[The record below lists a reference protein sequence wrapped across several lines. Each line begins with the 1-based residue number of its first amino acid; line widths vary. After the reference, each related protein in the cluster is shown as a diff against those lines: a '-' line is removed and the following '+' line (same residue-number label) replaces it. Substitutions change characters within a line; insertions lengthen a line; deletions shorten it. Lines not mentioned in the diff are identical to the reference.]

1 MKSNPKWKGEI
12 KMETEFSKK
21 MSRLCQE
28 TGITPARAFMDGA
41 GMEPGPAVKKMK
53 NGWVPDED
61 ILCQLANYFGIG
73 ADEFMGSP
81 GKRLCYLA
89 GPINGRPNFMEEF
102 QEAKEWLEQ
111 RGEFVCSPAHMSNSL
126 PTAQMERKHFM
137 QLGIALLSIC
147 GKIAVMPGWE
157 TSSGCQME
165 VAYAKANGMEIAY
178 LSEIGFKNKLPKE
191 DNVIKKLQ
199 KPVDMEFVHIGGVD
213 LPVGAVIQILE
224 KVFDS
229 PVNGYA
235 IDGTVARQLEQLGY
249 LEMAYGPKQAHLY
262 RMKNRPMCDT
272 LYSFLCSD
280 EPVLYLKN
288 VEAHRTDE

>member
-1 MKSNPKWKGEI
+1 
-12 KMETEFSKK
+12 METEFSKK

-89 GPINGRPNFMEEF
+89 GPISGRPNFMEEF
-102 QEAKEWLEQ
+102 QEAKGWLEQ
-111 RGEFVCSPAHMSNSL
+111 RGEFVCSPAHMANSL

-178 LSEIGFKNKLPKE
+178 LSDMGFKSKLSE
-191 DNVIKKLQ
+191 NGNVIQKLQ
-199 KPVDMEFVHIGGVD
+199 KPVDMAEFVRIDGID

-224 KVFDS
+224 EVFDS
-229 PVNGYA
+229 PVNDYF
-235 IDGTVARQLEQLGY
+235 IDGTVAGQLGQLGY
-249 LEMAYGPKQAHLY
+249 LEMVYGPNQAHLY
-262 RMKNRPMCDT
+262 QVKNRPMCDE

-280 EPVLYLKN
+280 EPVLYIKN
-288 VEAHRTDE
+288 MEAGKTGG

>member
-89 GPINGRPNFMEEF
+89 GPISGRPNFMEEF
-102 QEAKEWLEQ
+102 QEAKGWLEQ
-111 RGEFVCSPAHMSNSL
+111 RGEYVCSPAHMTSL
-126 PTAQMERKHFM
+126 LPNAQMERKHFM

-157 TSSGCQME
+157 KSRGCQME

-199 KPVDMEFVHIGGVD
+199 KPVDMEFVHIRGID

-224 KVFDS
+224 KVSDS

-262 RMKNRPMCDT
+262 RMKNRPMCDA

-280 EPVLYLKN
+280 EPILYLKN
-288 VEAHRTDE
+288 MEAGEMDG